1 VNNSVIKHSF
11 NNVLP
16 LLNNEL
22 STREVVDV
30 SQQNSIED
38 ELRQDLQDSETKYR
52 LTTEVTSDG
61 IWLWDLQSDRIEY
74 SPRWKSMVGYSEAE
88 INHHPV
94 EWLMR
99 VHPTDIKQLKTYL
112 AACSQG
118 KLERFT
124 MEYSL
129 LHRDGQ
135 YRLMRCNCIAVTD
148 SDGVVSHLIGAQSDL
163 TQEKQIRARLNY
175 GVNHDFLT
183 QLPNRQLFIEKLQEL
198 SQLEKHPD
206 YSFGV
211 LCLDL
216 DRFKNINHNF
226 GDVIGDRIL
235 VEIVR
240 KLESCLRPQ
249 DILARLGGD
258 EFGVLLTSFP
268 GEDRPAA
275 IAAQIQQQLSA
286 PIKIAEYSILVS
298 ISIGISTPDTNDLP
312 ENVTNQLLQSLQNAE
327 IAMYQAKARGQ
338 ACNKVFESQLHLQH
352 LEKNRSEDDLRR
364 ALEQDQFVLY
374 YQPLMQLTDRQLVGF
389 EALIR
394 WEHPILGLVP
404 PGDFI
409 PLAEATGLIT
419 PIGWWV
425 LRSACEQMV
434 QWHKNSSAKSIFISV
449 NITGKQFSQPYA
461 GDIIAQILTE
471 TGLNPRCLK
480 LEITESEIIEN
491 IAFVLPTVERLKS
504 LGVQLSMDDF
514 GTGYSS
520 LSYLHC
526 LPIDTL
532 KIDRSFIQRMDS
544 DRHQLELVKTIIKLA
559 EVFDLDLVAEGIETE
574 TQCAELIKLRCKY
587 GQGYLFSHP
596 LSSVIAATLLDSR
609 SPNRT

>member
-1 VNNSVIKHSF
+1 VNNSAIRHSF
-11 NNVLP
+11 NSVVP
-16 LLNNEL
+16 LLSNEL
-22 STREVVDV
+22 STRKVLDIP
-30 SQQNSIED
+30 QQTTIED

-61 IWLWDLQSDRIEY
+61 IWSWDLKSDHIDY
-74 SPRWKSMVGYSEAE
+74 SPRWKSMVGYSEEE
-88 INHHPV
+88 INHYPV
-94 EWLMR
+94 EWLVR
-99 VHPTDIKQLKTYL
+99 VHPADIEQLKAYL
-112 AACSQG
+112 AQCWQG
-118 KLERFT
+118 KIGRFEV
-124 MEYSL
+124 EYSL

-148 SDGVVSHLIGAQSDL
+148 GEGTVSHLIGAQSEL
-163 TQEKQIRARLNY
+163 TQERQIRAQLNY
-175 GVNHDFLT
+175 GVDHDRLT
-183 QLPNRQLFIEKLQEL
+183 KLPSRQLFIEKLQGL
-198 SQLEKHPD
+198 SQLEQHPD

-226 GDVIGDRIL
+226 GNVIGDRIL

-258 EFGVLLTSFP
+258 EFAVLLTCFP

-275 IAAQIQQQLSA
+275 IASQIQQQLST

-312 ENVTNQLLQSLQNAE
+312 ENTTNELLQSLQNAE

-338 ACNKVFESQLHLQH
+338 ACNKVFESQLYLQS
-352 LEKNRSEDDLRR
+352 LEKTRSEDDLRE
-364 ALEQDQFVLY
+364 ALEQDQFILH
-374 YQPLMQLTDRQLVGF
+374 YQPLMQLTNRQLVGF

-394 WEHPILGLVP
+394 WEHPALGLIAP
-404 PGDFI
+404 KDFI

-434 QWHKNSSAKSIFISV
+434 QWQKNSLTKTAKSIFISV

-491 IAFVLPTVERLKS
+491 IAQVLPTVERLQS

-526 LPIDTL
+526 LPVDTL
-532 KIDRSFIQRMDS
+532 KIDRSFIRGMES

-559 EVFDLDLVAEGIETE
+559 EVFELDLVAEGIETE
-574 TQCAELIKLRCKY
+574 TQCEELIKLQCKY
-587 GQGYLFSHP
+587 GQGYLFSP
-596 LSSVIAATLLDSR
+596 PVTSAIASTLLD
-609 SPNRT
+609 

>member
-1 VNNSVIKHSF
+1 VNNSAIRHSF
-11 NNVLP
+11 NSVVP
-16 LLNNEL
+16 LLSNEL
-22 STREVVDV
+22 STRKVLDIP
-30 SQQNSIED
+30 QQTTIED

-61 IWLWDLQSDRIEY
+61 IWSWDLKSDRIDY
-74 SPRWKSMVGYSEAE
+74 SPRWKSMVGYSEEE
-88 INHHPV
+88 INHYPV
-94 EWLMR
+94 EWLVR
-99 VHPTDIKQLKTYL
+99 VHPADIEQLKTYL
-112 AACSQG
+112 AQCWQG
-118 KLERFT
+118 KIGRFEV
-124 MEYSL
+124 EYSL

-148 SDGVVSHLIGAQSDL
+148 GEGTVSHLIGAQSEL
-163 TQEKQIRARLNY
+163 TQERQIRAQLNY
-175 GVNHDFLT
+175 GVDHDRLT
-183 QLPNRQLFIEKLQEL
+183 KLPSRQLFIEKLQGL
-198 SQLEKHPD
+198 SQLEQHPD

-226 GDVIGDRIL
+226 GNVIGDRIL

-258 EFGVLLTSFP
+258 EFAVLLTCFP

-275 IAAQIQQQLSA
+275 IASQIQQQLST

-312 ENVTNQLLQSLQNAE
+312 ENTTNELLQSLQNAE

-338 ACNKVFESQLHLQH
+338 ACNKVFESQLYLQS
-352 LEKNRSEDDLRR
+352 LEKTRSEDDLRE
-364 ALEQDQFVLY
+364 ALEQDQFILH
-374 YQPLMQLTDRQLVGF
+374 YQPLMQLTNRQLVGF

-394 WEHPILGLVP
+394 WEHPALGLIAP
-404 PGDFI
+404 KDFI

-434 QWHKNSSAKSIFISV
+434 QWQKNSLTKTAKSIFISV

-491 IAFVLPTVERLKS
+491 IAQVLPTVERLQS

-526 LPIDTL
+526 LPVDTL
-532 KIDRSFIQRMDS
+532 KIDRSFIRGMES

-559 EVFDLDLVAEGIETE
+559 EVFELDLVAEGIETE
-574 TQCAELIKLRCKY
+574 TQCEELIKLQCKY
-587 GQGYLFSHP
+587 GQGYLFSP
-596 LSSVIAATLLDSR
+596 PVTSAIASTLLD
-609 SPNRT
+609 